1 MREGSLKLRP
11 YLDEVGVMIGLEI
24 HVQLNKLNTK
34 IFCGCPLDYHDHE
47 PNTHTCPVCLGLP
60 GSLPVINRKSVEYSI
75 KVGLALNCTIEEHTQ
90 FYRKNYYYPD
100 LPKGFQITQYDY
112 PIASN
117 GYINIEGE
125 DGEVRIRI
133 NRAHMEEDPG
143 RLVHEGGSIE
153 RSKHTLID
161 YNRSG
166 VALLEIVTEP
176 DIRSPKEARRF
187 LDKLRNILGYLDVV
201 DTTLEGS
208 MRVDANISLAGG
220 SRSEVK
226 NISSHK
232 GAERAL
238 LFEIVRQKNLL
249 RRGGKV
255 VQETRHFDEA
265 RGVTVSLRTKEEA
278 HDYRYFPEAD
288 LVPIKVADWAP
299 GIKETLPELPDARR
313 ERFISEHDINNE
325 QSKSLTGDIAWANYF
340 EDVLMAYEEEYKEK
354 LNPKFAAQWIND
366 YLKSEINYRGTTLM
380 MYFGKDILS
389 QYAIHFNYTV
399 AILRKLYLKEIT
411 DKNAIII
418 FRHLLDS
425 RTSGPHFVPI
435 NGGQKSAEEFIMR
448 FLVDNN
454 LLKIEDEIIGEAVTE
469 VVKENPQA
477 VADYQSGKP
486 EALNFLTGQV
496 MKKTRGRADAKE
508 VREMIIQ
515 RI

>member
-1 MREGSLKLRP
+1 MREESLKLRP

-34 IFCGCPLDYHDHE
+34 IFCGCPLDYHDDG

-60 GSLPVINRKSVEYSI
+60 GSLPVINRKAVEYSI
-75 KVGLALNCTIEEHTQ
+75 KVGLALGCSIEEHTQ

-153 RSKHTLID
+153 RSKYTLID

-288 LVPIKVADWAP
+288 LVPLKVADWAP
-299 GIKETLPELPDARR
+299 GVAETLPELPDARR
-313 ERFISEHDINNE
+313 ERFVSQYGVTDDHA
-325 QSKSLTGDIAWANYF
+325 KSLTSEKQVADFYEQVAAEVDPKLAAVWIV
-340 EDVLMAYEEEYKEK
+340 DVLKGE
-354 LNPKFAAQWIND
+354 L
-366 YLKSEINYRGTTLM
+366 NYRNLGIDAFASENMVQLVKLLARDKITEQSGVEVIRT
-380 MYFGKDILS
+380 ILDEGG
-389 QYAIHFNYTV
+389 NPDEVV
-399 AILRKLYLKEIT
+399 A
-411 DKNAIII
+411 DK
-418 FRHLLDS
+418 
-425 RTSGPHFVPI
+425 G
-435 NGGQKSAEEFIMR
+435 
-448 FLVDNN
+448 
-454 LLKIEDEIIGEAVTE
+454 LLKAGGDLVTAAVEE
-469 VVKENPQA
+469 VISENPGA
-477 VADYQSGKP
+477 VADYQNGKQ
-486 EALNFLTGQV
+486 EAINFLMGQV
-496 MKKTRGRADAKE
+496 MKKTKGRADAKE
-508 VREMIIQ
+508 VRKMIIQ
-515 RI
+515 RV

>member
-1 MREGSLKLRP
+1 MREESLKLRP
-11 YLDEVGVMIGLEI
+11 YLDETGVMIGLEI

-34 IFCGCPLDYHDHE
+34 IFCGCPLDYHDDG

-60 GSLPVINRKSVEYSI
+60 GSLPVINRKAVEYSI
-75 KVGLALNCTIEEHTQ
+75 KVGLALSCSIEEHTQ

-112 PIASN
+112 PIASS

-153 RSKHTLID
+153 RSKYTLID

-187 LDKLRNILGYLDVV
+187 LDKLRNILEYLDVV

-288 LVPIKVADWAP
+288 LVSLRVADWAP
-299 GIKETLPELPDARR
+299 GVAKTLPELPDARR
-313 ERFISEHDINNE
+313 QRFVSRYGVTDDHA
-325 QSKSLTGDIAWANYF
+325 KSLTSEKKVADFYEQVAAEVDPKLAAVWIA
-340 EDVLMAYEEEYKEK
+340 DVLKGE
-354 LNPKFAAQWIND
+354 L
-366 YLKSEINYRGTTLM
+366 NYRDLGIDAFASANMVQLVKLLAGDKITEQSGVEVIRTILDEGGTP
-380 MYFGKDILS
+380 DEV
-389 QYAIHFNYTV
+389 V
-399 AILRKLYLKEIT
+399 AAK
-411 DKNAIII
+411 
-418 FRHLLDS
+418 
-425 RTSGPHFVPI
+425 G
-435 NGGQKSAEEFIMR
+435 
-448 FLVDNN
+448 
-454 LLKIEDEIIGEAVTE
+454 LLKAGGDLVTAAVEEVISENPGAVEDYQNGKQEAV
-469 VVKENPQA
+469 
-477 VADYQSGKP
+477 
-486 EALNFLTGQV
+486 NFLMGQV
-496 MKKTRGRADAKE
+496 MKKTKGRADAKE
-508 VREMIIQ
+508 VRKMIIQ
-515 RI
+515 RV

>member
-1 MREGSLKLRP
+1 MREESLKLRP

-34 IFCGCPLDYHDHE
+34 IFCGCPLDYHDDG

-60 GSLPVINRKSVEYSI
+60 GSLPVINRKAVEYSI
-75 KVGLALNCTIEEHTQ
+75 KVGLALNCSIEEHTQ

-112 PIASN
+112 PIASS

-125 DGEVRIRI
+125 DGEVRVRI

-153 RSKHTLID
+153 RSKYTLID

-208 MRVDANISLAGG
+208 MRVDANISLSGG

-288 LVPIKVADWAP
+288 LVSLRVADWAP
-299 GIKETLPELPDARR
+299 EIGKTLPELPDARR
-313 ERFISEHDINNE
+313 QRFVSQYGVTDDHA
-325 QSKSLTGDIAWANYF
+325 KSLTSEKQVADFYEQVAAEVDPKLAAVWIA
-340 EDVLMAYEEEYKEK
+340 DVLKGE
-354 LNPKFAAQWIND
+354 L
-366 YLKSEINYRGTTLM
+366 NYRDLGIDAFSSANMMQLVKLLAGDKITEQSGVEVIRTILDEGGTP
-380 MYFGKDILS
+380 DEV
-389 QYAIHFNYTV
+389 V
-399 AILRKLYLKEIT
+399 AAK
-411 DKNAIII
+411 
-418 FRHLLDS
+418 
-425 RTSGPHFVPI
+425 G
-435 NGGQKSAEEFIMR
+435 
-448 FLVDNN
+448 
-454 LLKIEDEIIGEAVTE
+454 LLKAGSDLVTAAVEEVISENPGAVEDYQNGKQEAV
-469 VVKENPQA
+469 
-477 VADYQSGKP
+477 
-486 EALNFLTGQV
+486 NFLMGQV
-496 MKKTRGRADAKE
+496 MKKTKGRADAKE
-508 VREMIIQ
+508 VRKMIIQ

>member
-1 MREGSLKLRP
+1 MREESLKLRP

-34 IFCGCPLDYHDHE
+34 IFCGCPLDYHDDG

-60 GSLPVINRKSVEYSI
+60 GSLPVINRKAVEYSI
-75 KVGLALNCTIEEHTQ
+75 KVGLALGCSIEEHTQ

-112 PIASN
+112 PIASS

-153 RSKHTLID
+153 RSKYTLID

-208 MRVDANISLAGG
+208 MRVDANISLSGG

-288 LVPIKVADWAP
+288 LVPLKVADWAP
-299 GIKETLPELPDARR
+299 GVAETLPELPDARR
-313 ERFISEHDINNE
+313 QRFVSQYGVTDDHA
-325 QSKSLTGDIAWANYF
+325 KSLTSEKQVADFYEQVAAEVDPKLAAVWIA
-340 EDVLMAYEEEYKEK
+340 DVLKGE
-354 LNPKFAAQWIND
+354 L
-366 YLKSEINYRGTTLM
+366 NYRDLGIDAFASASMVQLVKLLAGDKITEQSGVEVIRT
-380 MYFGKDILS
+380 ILDEGS
-389 QYAIHFNYTV
+389 TPDEVV
-399 AILRKLYLKEIT
+399 ATK
-411 DKNAIII
+411 
-418 FRHLLDS
+418 
-425 RTSGPHFVPI
+425 G
-435 NGGQKSAEEFIMR
+435 
-448 FLVDNN
+448 
-454 LLKIEDEIIGEAVTE
+454 LLKAGDDLVTAAVEEAITENPLAVEDYRSGKQEAV
-469 VVKENPQA
+469 
-477 VADYQSGKP
+477 
-486 EALNFLTGQV
+486 NFLMGQV
-496 MKKTRGRADAKE
+496 MKKTKGRADARE

-515 RI
+515 SI

>member
-1 MREGSLKLRP
+1 MREESLKLRP

-34 IFCGCPLDYHDHE
+34 VFCGCPLDYHDDG

-60 GSLPVINRKSVEYSI
+60 GSLPVINRKAVEYSI
-75 KVGLALNCTIEEHTQ
+75 KVGLALSCSIEEHTQ

-125 DGEVRIRI
+125 NGEVRIRI

-153 RSKHTLID
+153 RSKYTQID

-299 GIKETLPELPDARR
+299 GIAKTLPELPDARR
-313 ERFISEHDINNE
+313 QRFITHYSITDDHA
-325 QSKSLTGDIAWANYF
+325 KSLTSEKQVADFYEQVAAEVDPKLAAVWIA
-340 EDVLMAYEEEYKEK
+340 DVLKGE
-354 LNPKFAAQWIND
+354 L
-366 YLKSEINYRGTTLM
+366 NYRDLGIDAFASANMVQLVKLLAGDKITELSGVEVIRTILDEGGTP
-380 MYFGKDILS
+380 DEV
-389 QYAIHFNYTV
+389 V
-399 AILRKLYLKEIT
+399 AAK
-411 DKNAIII
+411 
-418 FRHLLDS
+418 
-425 RTSGPHFVPI
+425 G
-435 NGGQKSAEEFIMR
+435 
-448 FLVDNN
+448 
-454 LLKIEDEIIGEAVTE
+454 LLKAGDDLVTAAVEE
-469 VVKENPQA
+469 VISENPQA
-477 VADYQSGKP
+477 VADYQNGKQ
-486 EALNFLTGQV
+486 EAVNFLMGQV
-496 MKKTRGRADAKE
+496 MKKTKGRADAKE
-508 VREMIIQ
+508 VRRMIIQ
-515 RI
+515 RV

>member
-1 MREGSLKLRP
+1 MRDESLKLRP

-34 IFCGCPLDYHDHE
+34 IFCGCPLDYHDDGA
-47 PNTHTCPVCLGLP
+47 NTHTCPVCLGLP

-166 VALLEIVTEP
+166 VALIEIVTEP

-208 MRVDANISLAGG
+208 MRVDANISLSGG

-288 LVPIKVADWAP
+288 LGPIKVADWAP
-299 GIKETLPELPDARR
+299 EIKETLPELPDARR
-313 ERFISEHDINNE
+313 ERFVSQYGITDDHG
-325 QSKSLTGDIAWANYF
+325 KSLTSEKQVADFYEQVAADVDPKLAAVWIADVLKGELNYRDLGIDAFNVEEMVQLLKLLADDKITDASGNQIIRIMLDDGGSPDEVVAAKGLLKAGGDIVTTA
-340 EDVLMAYEEEYKEK
+340 VEEVI
-354 LNPKFAAQWIND
+354 A
-366 YLKSEINYRGTTLM
+366 
-380 MYFGKDILS
+380 
-389 QYAIHFNYTV
+389 
-399 AILRKLYLKEIT
+399 
-411 DKNAIII
+411 
-418 FRHLLDS
+418 
-425 RTSGPHFVPI
+425 
-435 NGGQKSAEEFIMR
+435 
-448 FLVDNN
+448 
-454 LLKIEDEIIGEAVTE
+454 
-469 VVKENPQA
+469 ENPQA
-477 VADYQSGKP
+477 VEDYRSGKQ
-486 EALNFLTGQV
+486 EAVNFLMGQV
-496 MKKTRGRADAKE
+496 MKKTKGRADAKE
-508 VREMIIQ
+508 VRGMIIQ

>member
-1 MREGSLKLRP
+1 MREESLKLRP

-34 IFCGCPLDYHDHE
+34 VFCGCPLDYHDDG

-60 GSLPVINRKSVEYSI
+60 GSLPVINRKAVEYSI
-75 KVGLALNCTIEEHTQ
+75 KVGLALGCSIEEHTQ

-112 PIASN
+112 PIASS

-153 RSKHTLID
+153 RSKYTLID

-187 LDKLRNILGYLDVV
+187 LDKLRNILEYLDVV

-255 VQETRHFDEA
+255 VLETRHFDEA

-288 LVPIKVADWAP
+288 LVPLKVADRAP
-299 GIKETLPELPDARR
+299 GIAKTLPELPDARR
-313 ERFISEHDINNE
+313 QRFVSRYGVTDDHA
-325 QSKSLTGDIAWANYF
+325 KSLTSEKQVADFYEQVSAEVDPKLAAVWIA
-340 EDVLMAYEEEYKEK
+340 DVLKGE
-354 LNPKFAAQWIND
+354 L
-366 YLKSEINYRGTTLM
+366 NYRNLGIDALASANMVQLVKLLAVDKITEKSGVEVIRTILDEGGTP
-380 MYFGKDILS
+380 DD
-389 QYAIHFNYTV
+389 V
-399 AILRKLYLKEIT
+399 
-411 DKNAIII
+411 
-418 FRHLLDS
+418 
-425 RTSGPHFVPI
+425 V
-435 NGGQKSAEEFIMR
+435 SAKG
-448 FLVDNN
+448 
-454 LLKIEDEIIGEAVTE
+454 LLKAGGDLVTAAVEEVITENPGAVEDYRSGKQEAV
-469 VVKENPQA
+469 
-477 VADYQSGKP
+477 
-486 EALNFLTGQV
+486 NFLMGQV
-496 MKKTRGRADAKE
+496 MKKTKGRADARE

-515 RI
+515 RV

>member
-11 YLDEVGVMIGLEI
+11 YLDDVGVMIGLEI

-34 IFCGCPLDYHDHE
+34 IFCGCPLDYHDDG

-60 GSLPVINRKSVEYSI
+60 GSLPVINRKAVEYSI
-75 KVGLALNCTIEEHTQ
+75 KVGLALNCSIEEHTQ

-112 PIASN
+112 PIASR

-153 RSKHTLID
+153 RSKYTFID

-176 DIRSPKEARRF
+176 DLRSPKEARRF

-238 LFEIVRQKNLL
+238 LFEIIRQKNLL

-288 LVPIKVADWAP
+288 LGPIKVADWAP
-299 GIKETLPELPDARR
+299 GIQETLPELPDARR
-313 ERFISEHDINNE
+313 MRFVSNYSITDDHARSLTSEKQVADFYEQVAAEVDSKLAAVWIADVLKGELNYRDIGIDAFSSEYMVALVKLVAGDKISE
-325 QSKSLTGDIAWANYF
+325 QSGVEVIRTILDDGGNPDDVVAAKGLLKAGGDI
-340 EDVLMAYEEEYKEK
+340 V
-354 LNPKFAAQWIND
+354 
-366 YLKSEINYRGTTLM
+366 TT
-380 MYFGKDILS
+380 
-389 QYAIHFNYTV
+389 
-399 AILRKLYLKEIT
+399 
-411 DKNAIII
+411 
-418 FRHLLDS
+418 
-425 RTSGPHFVPI
+425 
-435 NGGQKSAEEFIMR
+435 
-448 FLVDNN
+448 
-454 LLKIEDEIIGEAVTE
+454 AVVE
-469 VVKENPQA
+469 VIAENPQA
-477 VADYQSGKP
+477 VEDYRSGKP
-486 EALNFLTGQV
+486 EAVNFLTGQV
-496 MKKTRGRADAKE
+496 MKKTRGRTDAKE

>member
-1 MREGSLKLRP
+1 MREESLKLRP

-34 IFCGCPLDYHDHE
+34 IFCGCPLDYHDDE

-60 GSLPVINRKSVEYSI
+60 GSLPVINRKAVEYSI
-75 KVGLALNCTIEEHTQ
+75 KVGLALGCYIEEHTQ

-112 PIASN
+112 PIASR

-153 RSKHTLID
+153 RSKYTLID

-187 LDKLRNILGYLDVV
+187 LDKLRNILEYLDVV

-208 MRVDANISLAGG
+208 MRVDANISLSGG

-288 LVPIKVADWAP
+288 LVSLRVADWAP
-299 GIKETLPELPDARR
+299 GIAKTLPELPDARR
-313 ERFISEHDINNE
+313 ERFVSQYGITDDHA
-325 QSKSLTGDIAWANYF
+325 KSLTSEKKVADFYEQVAAEVDSKLAAVWIA
-340 EDVLMAYEEEYKEK
+340 DVLKGE
-354 LNPKFAAQWIND
+354 L
-366 YLKSEINYRGTTLM
+366 NYRDLGIDAFASANMVKLVKLLAGDQITEQSGVEVIRTILDEGGTP
-380 MYFGKDILS
+380 DEV
-389 QYAIHFNYTV
+389 V
-399 AILRKLYLKEIT
+399 AEK
-411 DKNAIII
+411 
-418 FRHLLDS
+418 
-425 RTSGPHFVPI
+425 G
-435 NGGQKSAEEFIMR
+435 
-448 FLVDNN
+448 
-454 LLKIEDEIIGEAVTE
+454 LLKAGGDLVTAAVEEAIT
-469 VVKENPQA
+469 ENPQA
-477 VADYQSGKP
+477 VEDYRSGKQ
-486 EALNFLTGQV
+486 EAVNFLMGQV
-496 MKKTRGRADAKE
+496 MKKTKGRADAKE
-508 VREMIIQ
+508 VRKMIIQ
-515 RI
+515 RV

>member
-1 MREGSLKLRP
+1 MREESLKLRP

-34 IFCGCPLDYHDHE
+34 IFCGCPLDYHDDG

-60 GSLPVINRKSVEYSI
+60 GSLPVINRKAVEYSI
-75 KVGLALNCTIEEHTQ
+75 KVGLALNCSIEEHTQ

-112 PIASN
+112 PIASS

-153 RSKHTLID
+153 RSKYTQID

-208 MRVDANISLAGG
+208 MRVDANISLSGG

-299 GIKETLPELPDARR
+299 GIKAILPELPDARR
-313 ERFISEHDINNE
+313 ERFVSLYGITDDHA
-325 QSKSLTGDIAWANYF
+325 KSLTAEKRVADFYEQVAAEVDPKLAAVWIA
-340 EDVLMAYEEEYKEK
+340 DVLKGE
-354 LNPKFAAQWIND
+354 L
-366 YLKSEINYRGTTLM
+366 NYRDLGIDAFASANMVQLVKLLAGDKITEQSSVEVIRTILDEGGTPD
-380 MYFGKDILS
+380 KV
-389 QYAIHFNYTV
+389 V
-399 AILRKLYLKEIT
+399 AAK
-411 DKNAIII
+411 
-418 FRHLLDS
+418 
-425 RTSGPHFVPI
+425 G
-435 NGGQKSAEEFIMR
+435 
-448 FLVDNN
+448 
-454 LLKIEDEIIGEAVTE
+454 LLKAGSDLVTTAVEEAIT
-469 VVKENPQA
+469 ENPGA
-477 VADYQSGKP
+477 VADYQNGKQ
-486 EALNFLTGQV
+486 EAVNFLMGQV
-496 MKKTRGRADAKE
+496 MKKTKGRADARE

-515 RI
+515 RV

>member
-1 MREGSLKLRP
+1 MREESLKLRP

-34 IFCGCPLDYHDHE
+34 IFCGCPLDYHDDE

-60 GSLPVINRKSVEYSI
+60 GSLPVINRKAVEYSI
-75 KVGLALNCTIEEHTQ
+75 KVGLALGCSIEEHTQ

-112 PIASN
+112 PIASS

-153 RSKHTLID
+153 RSKYTLID

-208 MRVDANISLAGG
+208 MRVDANISLSGG

-288 LVPIKVADWAP
+288 LVSLRVADWAP
-299 GIKETLPELPDARR
+299 GIAKTLPELPDARR
-313 ERFISEHDINNE
+313 ERFVSQYGITDDHA
-325 QSKSLTGDIAWANYF
+325 KSLTSEKKVADFYEQVAAEVDSKLAAVWIA
-340 EDVLMAYEEEYKEK
+340 DVLKGE
-354 LNPKFAAQWIND
+354 L
-366 YLKSEINYRGTTLM
+366 NYRDLGIDAFASANMVQLVKLLAGDQITEQSGVEVIRTILDEGGTP
-380 MYFGKDILS
+380 D
-389 QYAIHFNYTV
+389 
-399 AILRKLYLKEIT
+399 
-411 DKNAIII
+411 
-418 FRHLLDS
+418 
-425 RTSGPHFVPI
+425 
-435 NGGQKSAEEFIMR
+435 
-448 FLVDNN
+448 
-454 LLKIEDEIIGEAVTE
+454 E
-469 VVKENPQA
+469 VVAEKGLPKAGGDLVTAAVEEAITENPQA
-477 VADYQSGKP
+477 VEDYRSGKQ
-486 EALNFLTGQV
+486 EAVNFLMGQV
-496 MKKTRGRADAKE
+496 MKKTKGRADAKE
-508 VREMIIQ
+508 VRKMIIQ
-515 RI
+515 RV